1 MARAID
7 QKIVQMKMDD
17 SDFSSKVQSVLSKF
31 GDLTKGFQRVNMSNV
46 KNASNSIGEIGD
58 KAGASSGAMARLEA
72 ATTSIANKFTVLGQV
87 GQAAIANIT
96 NRLVDLGLR
105 VTKEATVQPLID
117 GYNEY
122 ANKLQ
127 SINVIMNNVP
137 GAKLVDVKDTLSQLN
152 TYADQTIYSFED
164 MTSNMGTFT
173 AAGVGLKDSATAIEG
188 IGNLAASSGSNTQ
201 QMSMAMYQLSQA
213 LAAGKVGLQ
222 DWNSVVN
229 AGMGG
234 QKFQKALSATAK
246 ELGHGRNEAVSFR
259 DSLQDGWLTSEVLL
273 KTLAKFKDDKSM
285 QLAATQVKTFSDLI
299 DTTKEGLGSAWAQ
312 VWENIIGDS
321 QEAPKLWTGIANAI
335 QKPINA
341 MDNYNKG
348 TSKAFHDLGGRQA
361 VINALTN
368 VFQNLGKVVSAITSA
383 FKELFPAPT
392 AKQLVA
398 MAQGFEKFTAGL
410 KISQHDL
417 DNIHVTFK
425 AFFSLLKIG
434 LGIVKMVGSAVGK
447 LIPDNL
453 MSMVLDVTGALARFI
468 LSVES
473 GKANFG
479 VFTGVIDKFKRA
491 LQGAN
496 ETLDKGGSLVDFFVK
511 KIQQMGPTVKDITD
525 RIGSMFGTLFTKIK
539 ANFSGGSIDPS
550 KMIAA
555 GGVAGIALFVKKL
568 SGTFEDL
575 ADFFK
580 KGGPLKD
587 IVSGAKSVLGGLSDS
602 LNAFT
607 ASVKTKAILM
617 IAGAM
622 TALAVALKIL
632 STIDAKDVFK
642 SLEMLAAM
650 LFAMNV
656 SLTSLSKISGSV
668 GRALVAAAA
677 LNLLALAVD
686 EIVVA
691 VYAFGKMK
699 PDEFI
704 QGMSGMAGTIM
715 IMVAAL
721 SAMSQNVPK
730 TVATSASLVL
740 LAGAVDM
747 IALSVIAL
755 GLIPASAA
763 LQGVEAVTVLLG
775 ALAIF
780 IKVVEGAK
788 FRMTT
793 ALSVVAIA
801 AAVNMLTVPIIALGY
816 LDFNKIATGILA
828 LGAILLELGV
838 FAQVAGGAKTGSAAV
853 TLVSMSLAIGV
864 ITVALAGLARISFND
879 LVKGIGAI
887 AVVMVTLALAM
898 TMAKGGLGGAVAIT
912 IMAGALNILIPPLL
926 VLSKLSVTEL
936 VVGLTGLA
944 GVFVIL
950 GAAGFALAPVVP
962 ALIGLGGAIALI
974 GAGAALAGVGLSA
987 FAVGLGLLA
996 TTGAGAIYAIGA
1008 TISGLVDV
1016 MIDLTPKLQQ
1026 LGIAWLHAL
1035 IDGITTQIPYILE
1048 AFAKMMLSIL
1058 DVLNQY
1064 APAILQRFLDLVFS
1078 LLDVITDNIGTL
1090 VDKVSAFLIAFAT
1103 ALGDNAGPLMD
1114 AGVAL
1119 IVKLINGMADA
1130 LRNNQQQIVDGV
1142 TNAVEAV
1149 VEIIITALTKVMTV
1163 LFGWIPGFK
1172 GAIQKS
1178 GSDAKETLREAF
1190 GIDEVANDKGDKA
1203 VQAINSK
1210 HNPMNQAGTGLANAA
1225 KDGMNTLDASG
1236 IGGKKGGDFA
1246 GGVGGKRQDAWNNG
1260 SLLAQGAR
1268 NGAQG
1273 VGLDGT
1279 GSNKGQEFVNGL
1291 WRKGGD
1297 ANGAGQH
1304 VASQGKDGAS
1314 SGDYYGKGQDA
1325 GQGYVNGIGSYGG
1338 TGGPAWQAGSLLAQ
1352 SALQGLQKK
1361 QRSSSPSKETRK
1373 LGKDYGDGYSL
1384 GIDDRESSVVES
1396 ARNLAG
1402 QALSVMADAGDQI
1415 NQTLEDNM
1423 NLQPTITP
1431 VIDASN
1437 MNTSGFNINGTVSNG
1452 QLFNGNL
1459 PSSNRQNEQQVQTI
1473 KLDTSGL
1480 DAKLDALID
1489 KVNNGVN
1496 VSVDN
1501 VYGSLDEVTARKW
1514 AAVLS
1519 VALAKQK

>member
-46 KNASNSIGEIGD
+46 KDASNSIGEIAD
-58 KAGASSGAMARLEA
+58 KAGGSTSAMGRLEA
-72 ATTSIANKFTVLGQV
+72 ATSSIANKFTVLGQV

-96 NRLVDLGLR
+96 NRLVDLGLKLAKN
-105 VTKEATVQPLID
+105 VTIQPLID

-137 GAKLVDVKDTLSQLN
+137 GAKLANVKDTLNDLN
-152 TYADQTIYSFED
+152 TYADKTIYSFED
-164 MTSNMGTFT
+164 MTSSMGTFT
-173 AAGVGLKDSATAIEG
+173 AAGVGLKDSRDAIQG
-188 IGNLAASSGSNTQ
+188 IGNLAAVSGSNTQ

-213 LAAGKVGLQ
+213 LANGKVNLQ
-222 DWNSVVN
+222 DWNSVNN
-229 AGMGG
+229 AMMGG
-234 QKFQKALSATAK
+234 TKFQHALEQTAK
-246 ELGHGRNEAVSFR
+246 ELGHGRDMSKSFR

-273 KTLAKFKDDKSM
+273 KTLRKFKDDKSM
-285 QLAATQVKTFSDLI
+285 EKAATQVRTFGQVFS
-299 DTTKEGLGSAWAQ
+299 TTAEALGSAWAQ
-312 VWENIIGDS
+312 IWENILGDS
-321 QEAPKLWTGIANAI
+321 NEAPVIWTKLANAI
-335 QKPINA
+335 QAPIKA
-341 MDNYNKG
+341 MDTYGKSV
-348 TSKAFHDLGGRQA
+348 SKAFHDMGGRDVLIRA
-361 VINALTN
+361 FTN
-368 VFQNLGKVVSAITSA
+368 VLSSMGKILGTISDA

-392 AKQLVA
+392 AKQLMA
-398 MAQGFEKFTAGL
+398 MAEAFEKFSEHL
-410 KISQHDL
+410 KISKTDL
-417 DNIHVTFK
+417 GNIHDTFK
-425 AFFSLLKIG
+425 AFFSLIKLG
-434 LGIVKMVGSAVGK
+434 LGIVKMAAGAIAK

-453 MSMVLDVTGALARFI
+453 MSMVLEVTGALGRFI
-468 LSVES
+468 ISAEN

-479 VFTGVIDKFKRA
+479 IFTGIINKFKA
-491 LQGAN
+491 AMQGAN
-496 ETLDKGGSLVDFFVK
+496 KVLDEGGSLVDFFVEK
-511 KIQQMGPTVKDITD
+511 MKQMGPTVKDITD
-525 RIGSMFGTLFTKIK
+525 RIGSMFGGMFAKLK
-539 ANFSGGSIDPS
+539 ASFSGGSIDPS

-555 GGVAGIALFVKKL
+555 GGIGAIALFVKKL

-580 KGGPLKD
+580 KGGPMQG
-587 IVSGAKSVLGGLSDS
+587 IISGAKSVLGGLSDS

-607 ASVKTKAILM
+607 ASVKTKAILA

-622 TALAVALKIL
+622 TALALALKIL

-704 QGMSGMAGTIM
+704 QGMAGMAGTIM

-730 TVATSASLVL
+730 TVSTAGALVL

-747 IALSVIAL
+747 IALAVVGL
-755 GLIPASAA
+755 GLIPTSAA
-763 LQGVEAVTVLLG
+763 IQGVTAVTVLLG

-788 FRMTT
+788 FRMST

-801 AAVNMLTVPIIALGY
+801 AAVNMLAVPIIALGY

-853 TLVSMSLAIGV
+853 TLVAMSFAIGV
-864 ITVALAGLARISFND
+864 ITVALAGLARISFDD

-898 TMAKGGLGGAVAIT
+898 TMAKGGIGGAVAIT

-926 VLSKLSVTEL
+926 VLSKLSMTEL
-936 VVGLTGLA
+936 VTGLTGLA
-944 GVFVIL
+944 GVFIIL
-950 GAAGFALAPVVP
+950 GAAGFALAPAVP

-987 FAVGLGLLA
+987 FAIGLGLLA

-1016 MIDLTPKLQQ
+1016 MIELTPKFQA

-1035 IDGITTQIPYILE
+1035 IDAITTQIPYILQ

-1064 APAILQRFLDLVFS
+1064 APSILQRFLDLVFA
-1078 LLDVITDNIGTL
+1078 LLDVITANIGTL
-1090 VDKVSAFLIAFAT
+1090 VTKVSEFLIAFAQ
-1103 ALGDNAGPLMD
+1103 ALGDNAEPLLQ
-1114 AGVAL
+1114 AGIQL
-1119 IVKLINGMADA
+1119 IVKLINGMANA
-1130 LRNNQQQIVDGV
+1130 LRDNQNQIVDGV
-1142 TNAVEAV
+1142 MNAVEAV

-1172 GAIQKS
+1172 GTVEGAGK
-1178 GSDAKETLREAF
+1178 DAKEALRSAF
-1190 GIDEVANDKGDKA
+1190 GIDGVASDKGQKA
-1203 VQAINSK
+1203 VDAVNGKKQ
-1210 HNPMNQAGTGLANAA
+1210 PMNDAGTVLANAA
-1225 KDGMNTLDASG
+1225 KDGMNTLNASG

-1246 GGVGGKRQDAWNNG
+1246 NGIGGKKPDAFNNG

-1361 QRSSSPSKETRK
+1361 QNSHSPSKATRK
-1373 LGKDYGDGYSL
+1373 LGVDYGDGYAL
-1384 GIDDRESSVVES
+1384 GIDDRQSSVVDS
-1396 ARNLAG
+1396 AQSLAA

-1415 NQTLEDNM
+1415 NKTLEDNM
-1423 NLQPTITP
+1423 NLDPTITP
-1431 VIDASN
+1431 VIDASK
-1437 MNTSGFNINGTVSNG
+1437 MNTSGFNLDGTVSSG
-1452 QLFNGNL
+1452 QFFTGSL
-1459 PSSNRQNEQQVQTI
+1459 PSNSQNEQQVQTI
-1473 KLDTSGL
+1473 KLDTTGL

-1489 KVNNGVN
+1489 KVNSGVN
-1496 VSVDN
+1496 VNVDN
-1501 VYGSLDEVTARKW
+1501 VYGNLDEVTARKW

-1519 VALAKQK
+1519 VAIAKQG

>member
-31 GDLTKGFQRVNMSNV
+31 GDLTKGFQRVNSSNV
-46 KNASNSIGEIGD
+46 KNASNSIGEIAD
-58 KAGASSGAMARLEA
+58 KAGGSTSAMARLEA
-72 ATTSIANKFTVLGQV
+72 ATTSIANKFTVMGQV
-87 GQAAIANIT
+87 GQAAIANIA
-96 NRLVDLGLR
+96 NRLVDLGLKI
-105 VTKEATVQPLID
+105 TKEATVQPLID

-137 GAKLVDVKDTLSQLN
+137 GAKLADVKDTLSQLN

-164 MTSNMGTFT
+164 MTTNMGTFT

-188 IGNLAASSGSNTQ
+188 IGNLAASSGSTTQ

-234 QKFQKALSATAK
+234 QKFQKALSQTAK

-273 KTLAKFKDDKSM
+273 KTLNKFKNDKSM
-285 QLAATQVKTFSDLI
+285 QEAATQVKTFSDLI

-321 QEAPKLWTGIANAI
+321 KEAPQLWTGIANAI
-335 QKPINA
+335 QKPITA
-341 MDNYNKG
+341 MDNYNKN

-361 VINALTN
+361 VINGLTN
-368 VFQNLGKVVSAITSA
+368 VFKNLGKVVSTIGSA
-383 FKELFPAPT
+383 FKDIFPAPT

-398 MAQGFEKFTAGL
+398 MAQGFEKFTQTL
-410 KISQHDL
+410 KISKTDL
-417 DNIHVTFK
+417 TNIHDTFK
-425 AFFSLLKIG
+425 AFFSLIK
-434 LGIVKMVGSAVGK
+434 LGTNIVKMAAGAIAK
-447 LIPDNL
+447 LIPNNL
-453 MSMVLDVTGALARFI
+453 LSMVLEVTGALGRFI
-468 LSVES
+468 LSAES

-479 VFTGVIDKFKRA
+479 VFTGIINKFKA
-491 LQGAN
+491 AMQGAN
-496 ETLDKGGSLVDFFVK
+496 KVLDEGGSLVDFFVEK
-511 KIQQMGPTVKDITD
+511 MKQMGPTVKDITD
-525 RIGSMFGTLFTKIK
+525 RIGSMFGGMFAKLK
-539 ANFSGGSIDPS
+539 ASFSGGSIDPS

-555 GGVAGIALFVKKL
+555 GGIGAIALFVKKL

-580 KGGPLKD
+580 KGGPMQG
-587 IVSGAKSVLGGLSDS
+587 IISGAKSVLGGLSDS

-607 ASVKTKAILM
+607 ASVKTKAILA

-622 TALAVALKIL
+622 AALALALKVL

-704 QGMSGMAGTIM
+704 QGMAGMAGTIM

-730 TVATSASLVL
+730 TVTTAASLVL

-747 IALSVIAL
+747 IALAVVGL

-763 LQGVEAVTVLLG
+763 LQGVSAVTVLLG

-788 FRMTT
+788 FRMST

-838 FAQVAGGAKTGSAAV
+838 FAQIAGGAKTGSAAV
-853 TLVSMSLAIGV
+853 TLVAMSAAIGV
-864 ITVALAGLARISFND
+864 ITVALAGLARISFDD

-898 TMAKGGLGGAVAIT
+898 TMAKGGIGGAVAIT
-912 IMAGALNILIPPLL
+912 IMAGALNVLIPPLL
-926 VLSKLSVTEL
+926 VLSKLSMTEL
-936 VVGLTGLA
+936 ITGLTGLA
-944 GVFVIL
+944 GVFIIL
-950 GAAGFALAPVVP
+950 GVAGYALQPVVP

-987 FAVGLGLLA
+987 FAIGLGLLA

-1016 MIDLTPKLQQ
+1016 MIELTPKFQA

-1035 IDGITTQIPYILE
+1035 IDAITTQIPYILQ

-1064 APAILQRFLDLVFS
+1064 APAILQRFLDLVFA
-1078 LLDVITDNIGTL
+1078 LLDVITANIGTL
-1090 VDKVSAFLIAFAT
+1090 VTKVSEFLIAFAK
-1103 ALGDNAGPLMD
+1103 ALGDNAEPLLQ
-1114 AGVAL
+1114 AGIQL
-1119 IVKLINGMADA
+1119 MIKLINGMANA
-1130 LRNNQQQIVDGV
+1130 LRDNQNQIVDGV
-1142 TNAVEAV
+1142 MNAVEAV

-1172 GAIQKS
+1172 GTIEGAGKN
-1178 GSDAKETLREAF
+1178 AKEALRGAF
-1190 GIDEVANDKGDKA
+1190 GIDEVASDKGQKA
-1203 VQAINSK
+1203 VDAVNGK
-1210 HNPMNQAGTGLANAA
+1210 KKPMNDAGVTLANAA
-1225 KDGMNTLDASG
+1225 KDGMNTLNASG

-1246 GGVGGKRQDAWNNG
+1246 NGVGGQKGNAWNNG

-1304 VASQGKDGAS
+1304 VANQGKDGAS

-1361 QRSSSPSKETRK
+1361 QRSNSPSKATRK
-1373 LGKDYGDGYSL
+1373 LGVDYGDGYAL
-1384 GIDDRESSVVES
+1384 GIDDRQSSVVDS
-1396 ARNLAG
+1396 AQSLAS

-1415 NQTLEDNM
+1415 NKTLEDNM
-1423 NLQPTITP
+1423 NLEPTITP

-1437 MNTSGFNINGTVSNG
+1437 LDSPGIDLNGSMSKSRFFSG
-1452 QLFNGNL
+1452 QLPAG
-1459 PSSNRQNEQQVQTI
+1459 RQNDQQVQTI

-1480 DAKLDALID
+1480 DAKMDAILDKI
-1489 KVNNGVN
+1489 NNGAN
-1496 VSVDN
+1496 ITIDN
-1501 VYGSLDEVTARKW
+1501 IYGSLDEVTARKW
-1514 AAVLS
+1514 ATVLS

>member
-31 GDLTKGFQRVNMSNV
+31 GDLTKGFQKVNMSNV
-46 KNASNSIGEIGD
+46 KNASNSVGEIAE
-58 KAGASSGAMARLEA
+58 KAGGSTSAMAKLEA
-72 ATTSIANKFTVLGQV
+72 ATSSIANKFTVLGQV

-96 NRLVDLGLR
+96 NRLVDLGLK
-105 VTKEATVQPLID
+105 VAKEATVQPLID

-137 GAKLVDVKDTLSQLN
+137 GAKLADVKDTLGQLN

-188 IGNLAASSGSNTQ
+188 IGNLAASSGSTTQ

-234 QKFQKALSATAK
+234 QKFQKALSQTAK

-273 KTLAKFKDDKSM
+273 KTLNKFKNDKSM
-285 QLAATQVKTFSDLI
+285 QEAATQVKTFSDLL

-321 QEAPKLWTGIANAI
+321 KEAPQLWTGIANAI
-335 QKPINA
+335 QKPITA
-341 MDNYNKG
+341 MDNYNKN

-361 VINALTN
+361 IINGMTN
-368 VFQNLGKVVSAITSA
+368 VFQNLGKVVSTIGSA
-383 FKELFPAPT
+383 FKDIFPAPT

-398 MAQGFEKFTAGL
+398 MAQGFEKFTQTL
-410 KISQHDL
+410 KISKTDL
-417 DNIHVTFK
+417 ANIHDTFK
-425 AFFSLLKIG
+425 AFFSLIKIG
-434 LGIVKMVGSAVGK
+434 INIVKMAAGVIAK
-447 LIPDNL
+447 LIPNNL
-453 MSMVLDVTGALARFI
+453 MSIILSVTGALGRFI

-479 VFTGVIDKFKRA
+479 VFNGIIDKFKRA

-496 ETLDKGGSLVDFFVK
+496 STLEKGGSLVDFFVK

-525 RIGSMFGTLFTKIK
+525 RIGSMFGGMFTKLK
-539 ANFSGGSIDPS
+539 ASFSGGSIDPS

-555 GGVAGIALFVKKL
+555 GGIGAIALFVKKL

-580 KGGPLKD
+580 KGGPLQG
-587 IVSGAKSVLGGLSDS
+587 IVGGAKSVLSGLSDS

-607 ASVKTKAILM
+607 ASVKTKSILAI
-617 IAGAM
+617 AAAM
-622 TALAVALKIL
+622 AALAVALKVL

-730 TVATSASLVL
+730 TVTTAASLVL

-747 IALSVIAL
+747 IAVAVAAL

-763 LQGVEAVTVLLG
+763 LQGVESVTLILG

-793 ALSVVAIA
+793 ALSVVALA
-801 AAVNMLTVPIIALGY
+801 AAVNMLAVPIIALGY

-838 FAQVAGGAKTGSAAV
+838 FAQIAGGAKTGAASV
-853 TLVSMSLAIGV
+853 TLVAMSLAIGV
-864 ITVALAGLARISFND
+864 ITVALAGLARISFDD

-898 TMAKGGLGGAVAIT
+898 TMAKGGIGGAVAIT
-912 IMAGALNILIPPLL
+912 IMAAALNLLIPPLL
-926 VLSKLSVTEL
+926 ILSKLSMTEL
-936 VVGLTGLA
+936 VTGLTGLA
-944 GVFVIL
+944 GVFIIL
-950 GAAGFALAPVVP
+950 GAAGFAMAPIVP
-962 ALIGLGGAIALI
+962 ALIGLGAAVALL

-987 FAVGLGLLA
+987 FAIGLGLLA
-996 TTGAGAIYAIGA
+996 TTGAGAILAIGA

-1016 MIDLTPKLQQ
+1016 MIDLTPKFQA

-1035 IDGITTQIPYILE
+1035 VDAISTQIPYVIAAFGKLILG
-1048 AFAKMMLSIL
+1048 IL
-1058 DVLNQY
+1058 DALNTY
-1064 APAILQRFLDLVFS
+1064 GPPILQSFLTLIMS
-1078 LLDVITDNIGTL
+1078 LLDVITANIGPLTDR
-1090 VDKVSAFLIAFAT
+1090 VAAFLIAFAT
-1103 ALGDNAGPLMD
+1103 AIGNNAGPIID
-1114 AGVAL
+1114 AGINL
-1119 IVKLINGMADA
+1119 MIKLVNGMANGIRD
-1130 LRNNQQQIVDGV
+1130 NQDQIVTAV
-1142 TNAVEAV
+1142 LNAVEAV
-1149 VEIIITALTKVMTV
+1149 IEVIITALTKVMQI
-1163 LFGWIPGFK
+1163 LFGWIPGFS
-1172 GAIQKS
+1172 GAVGKA
-1178 GSDAKETLREAF
+1178 GDNAKNALRDAF
-1190 GIDEVANDKGDKA
+1190 GIDKVTSDKGDQA
-1203 VQAINSK
+1203 VTALNSK
-1210 HNPMNQAGTGLANAA
+1210 AKPMGAAGSLLAQSAQ
-1225 KDGMNTLDASG
+1225 KGMETLDGSG
-1236 IGGKKGGDFA
+1236 TGGKKGSEFA
-1246 GGVGGKRQDAWNNG
+1246 SGVGGKKQDAFNNG
-1260 SLLAQGAR
+1260 SLLAQGAK

-1273 VGLDGT
+1273 VNLDGT

-1291 WRKGGD
+1291 WRKGSD

-1304 VASQGKDGAS
+1304 VASQGKDGAG
-1314 SGDYYGKGQDA
+1314 SGDYYGKGKDA
-1325 GQGYVNGIGSYGG
+1325 GQGYVNGIGSYSG

-1384 GIDDRESSVVES
+1384 GINDRQSSVVDS
-1396 ARNLAG
+1396 AKNLAQ
-1402 QALSVMADAGDQI
+1402 QALTVMASAGAKI
-1415 NQTLEDNM
+1415 NQVLEDNM
-1423 NLQPTITP
+1423 NLEPTITP
-1431 VIDASN
+1431 VIDSSSLN
-1437 MNTSGFNINGTVSNG
+1437 FDSLS
-1452 QLFNGNL
+1452 GNL
-1459 PSSNRQNEQQVQTI
+1459 SSSLFSNVPSGVTSQN
-1473 KLDTSGL
+1473 GL
-1480 DAKLDALID
+1480 SAQSQPIIQKT
-1489 KVNNGVN
+1489 
-1496 VSVDN
+1496 
-1501 VYGSLDEVTARKW
+1501 EVTNNPSITIYQQPGESSEQLVNRIQKY
-1514 AAVLS
+1514 LS
-1519 VALAKQK
+1519 EGSYA